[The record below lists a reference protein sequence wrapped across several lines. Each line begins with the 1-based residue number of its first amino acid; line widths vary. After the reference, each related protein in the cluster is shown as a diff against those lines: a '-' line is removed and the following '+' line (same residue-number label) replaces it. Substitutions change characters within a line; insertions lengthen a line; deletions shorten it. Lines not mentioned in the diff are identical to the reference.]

1 MLRDHAKRN
10 GYMVARESVDE
21 SRSSRIADRPQFR
34 KTIDEDSK
42 PVYPFPGNVVSQ
54 SAEPTLEDRS
64 V

>member
-1 MLRDHAKRN
+1 
-10 GYMVARESVDE
+10 MVARESVDE